1 MASSR
6 DDFIIAIRSAF
17 LKKSTQQKFSLL
29 TLVFVSIFT
38 IILSSFD
45 FKFIRYLKAG
55 ISEAVYRSS
64 FIVSIPENFL
74 KNTFFEI
81 KEYSSFFQNYKSNL
95 EELNE
100 LKSKSISDQ
109 ITQYE
114 NKELKE
120 LINNYTL
127 SSDKLLAKI
136 IVDHDSPY
144 LKSIIIN
151 KGSKD
156 NIKIGTN
163 IYDRS
168 YLVGRVVEVN
178 YKTSRVLLLSDL
190 NSNVPVTI
198 APQNIQAIITGTGK
212 NYGEIKY
219 IKEGISNLILEDS
232 IVYTSGTGAIFKSGI
247 PIGRIDVADTGNSK
261 KFKVDFYSDFGQ
273 LKYVFAELVTKTE
286 VKNEDQQAEIDDT
299 QKINTTDTKLQILE
313 DEKKIIEQTNLK
325 LKDENESL
333 KITINNLNKQ
343 NVDFRNEL
351 YDQKQI
357 IAQYNIDLDEIEFLR
372 LNLKFG
378 HQCRKSFLN
387 NDGFE
392 VGTLEYKSCVM
403 NKGQIND

>member
-29 TLVFVSIFT
+29 TLVFISIFT
-38 IILSSFD
+38 IVLSSFD
-45 FKFIRYLKAG
+45 FKFVRFLKAG
-55 ISEAVYRSS
+55 ISEVVYRSS

-81 KEYSSFFQNYKSNL
+81 REYSTFFQNYKL
-95 EELNE
+95 DKEELSQ
-100 LKSKSISDQ
+100 LKSKAISDK
-109 ITQYE
+109 ITEFE
-114 NKELKE
+114 NKELKA
-120 LINNYTL
+120 LINNYIL

-156 NIKIGTN
+156 KIKIGTN

-168 YLVGRVVEVN
+168 YLIGRVVEVN

-198 APQNIQAIITGTGK
+198 APQNIQAIITGTGE

-219 IKEGISNLILEDS
+219 IKDGISNIILEDS
-232 IVYTSGTGAIFKSGI
+232 IVYTSGTGAIFKSGV
-247 PIGRIDVADTGNSK
+247 PIGRVKAVETGNSQ
-261 KFKVDFYSDFGQ
+261 KFNVDFYSDFSQ
-273 LKYVFAELVTKTE
+273 LKYVFAELVEKIE
-286 VKNEDQQAEIDDT
+286 VTNTDQQAEEEIS
-299 QKINTTDTKLQILE
+299 QIKNTADTKLQILE
-313 DEKKIIEQTNLK
+313 DEKKIILQSNLK
-325 LKDENESL
+325 FKDENELL
-333 KITINNLNKQ
+333 KIKINNLNKQ
-343 NVDFRNEL
+343 IVDFKNEV

-372 LNLKFG
+372 LNLEFG
-378 HQCRKSFLN
+378 HKCRKSFLN

>member
-81 KEYSSFFQNYKSNL
+81 KEYSSFFQNYKSNK

-357 IAQYNIDLDEIEFLR
+357 IAQYNVDLDEIEFLR

>member
-81 KEYSSFFQNYKSNL
+81 KEYSSFFQNYKSNK

-100 LKSKSISDQ
+100 LKSKIISDQ

-286 VKNEDQQAEIDDT
+286 IKNEDQQAEIDDT

>member
-74 KNTFFEI
+74 KNAFFEI
-81 KEYSSFFQNYKSNL
+81 KEYSSFFQNYKSNK

-247 PIGRIDVADTGNSK
+247 PIGRIDVADTGSSK

-286 VKNEDQQAEIDDT
+286 VKNEVQQAEIDDSK
-299 QKINTTDTKLQILE
+299 KINTADTKLQILE

-387 NDGFE
+387 NNGFE

>member
-29 TLVFVSIFT
+29 TLVFISIFT
-38 IILSSFD
+38 IVLSSFD
-45 FKFIRYLKAG
+45 FKFVRFLKAG
-55 ISEAVYRSS
+55 ISEVVYRSS

-81 KEYSSFFQNYKSNL
+81 REYSTFFQNYKL
-95 EELNE
+95 DKEELSQ
-100 LKSKSISDQ
+100 LKSKAISDK
-109 ITQYE
+109 ITEFE
-114 NKELKE
+114 NKELKA
-120 LINNYTL
+120 LINNYIL

-156 NIKIGTN
+156 KIKIGTN

-168 YLVGRVVEVN
+168 YLIGRVVEVN

-198 APQNIQAIITGTGK
+198 APQNIQAIITGTGDK
-212 NYGEIKY
+212 YGEIKY
-219 IKEGISNLILEDS
+219 IKDGISNIILEDS
-232 IVYTSGTGAIFKSGI
+232 IVYTSGTGAIFKSGV
-247 PIGRIDVADTGNSK
+247 PIGRVKAVETGNSQ
-261 KFKVDFYSDFGQ
+261 KFNVDFYSDFSQ
-273 LKYVFAELVTKTE
+273 LKYVFAELVEKIE
-286 VKNEDQQAEIDDT
+286 VTNTDQQAEEEIS
-299 QKINTTDTKLQILE
+299 QIKNTADTKLQILE
-313 DEKKIIEQTNLK
+313 DEKKIILQSNLK
-325 LKDENESL
+325 FKDENELL
-333 KITINNLNKQ
+333 KIKINNLNKQ
-343 NVDFRNEL
+343 IVDFKNEV

-372 LNLKFG
+372 LNLEFSHK
-378 HQCRKSFLN
+378 CRKSFLN

>member
-81 KEYSSFFQNYKSNL
+81 KEYSSFFQNYKSNK

-325 LKDENESL
+325 LKEENESL

>member
-1 MASSR
+1 M
-6 DDFIIAIRSAF
+6 
-17 LKKSTQQKFSLL
+17 
-29 TLVFVSIFT
+29 
-38 IILSSFD
+38 
-45 FKFIRYLKAG
+45 
-55 ISEAVYRSS
+55 
-64 FIVSIPENFL
+64 
-74 KNTFFEI
+74 
-81 KEYSSFFQNYKSNL
+81 
-95 EELNE
+95 
-100 LKSKSISDQ
+100 
-109 ITQYE
+109 
-114 NKELKE
+114 
-120 LINNYTL
+120 
-127 SSDKLLAKI
+127 
-136 IVDHDSPY
+136 
-144 LKSIIIN
+144 
-151 KGSKD
+151 
-156 NIKIGTN
+156 
-163 IYDRS
+163 
-168 YLVGRVVEVN
+168 
-178 YKTSRVLLLSDL
+178 
-190 NSNVPVTI
+190 
-198 APQNIQAIITGTGK
+198 
-212 NYGEIKY
+212 
-219 IKEGISNLILEDS
+219 DS

-247 PIGRIDVADTGNSK
+247 PIGRIDVADTGSSK

-325 LKDENESL
+325 LKNENESL

-343 NVDFRNEL
+343 NVDLRNEL

>member
-247 PIGRIDVADTGNSK
+247 PIGRIDVADTGSSK

-286 VKNEDQQAEIDDT
+286 IKNEDQQAEIDDT